1 MSLQILPA
9 SPRPANAVV
18 GGAPYSPTRSQH
30 GASLI
35 MVMLILIVVSILG
48 VGAAQIAILGE
59 RSARNDRDY
68 QVAWQSAEAA
78 LLDAEFDIRGDTGI
92 TATRKDVFTAN
103 NQIAFVE
110 GCGTSGNSKGLC
122 LPTVVG
128 KPVWL
133 QIDFAAASTPTAEFG
148 QFTGRSFDAG
158 GLGVKPVRKPRYMV
172 EAISDAEIFGDKSAK
187 AKKKLVYRVTAMGFG
202 PREDIQAVIQTVFRK
217 E

>member
-1 MSLQILPA
+1 MSPQILPA
-9 SPRPANAVV
+9 SPRPANAVA
-18 GGAPYSPTRSQH
+18 GGAPHSPTRPQH

>member
-1 MSLQILPA
+1 
-9 SPRPANAVV
+9 
-18 GGAPYSPTRSQH
+18 
-30 GASLI
+30 

-78 LLDAEFDIRGDTGI
+78 LLDAEFDIRGDTSI
-92 TATRKDVFTAN
+92 TAAREDLFTAN

-110 GCGTSGNSKGLC
+110 GCGTSGSSKGLC
-122 LPTVVG
+122 LPTVAG

-133 QIDFAAASTPTAEFG
+133 QVDFAATNTPTAEFG

-158 GLGVKPVRKPRYMV
+158 GLGVKPVRRPRYMV
-172 EAISDAEIFGDKSAK
+172 EALSDAEIFGDKSAK

>member
-1 MSLQILPA
+1 MSQNTLPT
-9 SPRPANAVV
+9 PHCHANAAACEAPRIAT
-18 GGAPYSPTRSQH
+18 GAQR

-158 GLGVKPVRKPRYMV
+158 GLGVKPVRKPRYMI
-172 EAISDAEIFGDKSAK
+172 EALSDAEIFGDKSAK

-202 PREDIQAVIQTVFRK
+202 PREDIQAVVQTVFRK